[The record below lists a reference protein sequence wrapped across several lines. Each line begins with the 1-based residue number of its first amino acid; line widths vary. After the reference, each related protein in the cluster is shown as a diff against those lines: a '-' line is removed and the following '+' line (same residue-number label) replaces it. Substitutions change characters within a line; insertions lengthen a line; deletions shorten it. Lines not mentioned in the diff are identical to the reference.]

1 MSEHSKRVIKRASEA
16 DRLIGLRL
24 AYIRRANKMQQV
36 TLASKL
42 GLTPAQLS
50 TVESG
55 RIALRL
61 LNGWTACKLFDT
73 HPHWLCYGDRKGPFP
88 ILDRKLDAYFE
99 KALIANKNTVFS
111 LGWPSLAWVLDEN
124 KDFQSQAIKSVQI
137 PNLSG
142 VETKKTPPIENKSLT
157 NVISSDN
164 SNNVKTEMQQL
175 LDRLNKATADRGM
188 KVALARFMGV
198 PLPSISFWL
207 SGAKEPGGQTTLKL
221 LKWVEEQE
229 AKK

>member
-88 ILDRKLDAYFE
+88 ILDRKLDTYFE

-124 KDFQSQAIKSVQI
+124 KDFQSQAIKSGQI

-157 NVISSDN
+157 NIYECVNIQSM
-164 SNNVKTEMQQL
+164 KTEMQQL
-175 LDRLNKATADRGM
+175 LARLNKATANRGM
-188 KVALARFMGV
+188 KASLSKDMGV
-198 PLPSISFWL
+198 SLSTISNWL
-207 SGAKEPGGQTTLKL
+207 SGAREPDGQNTLKL
-221 LKWVEEQE
+221 LKWVEERE
-229 AKK
+229 RKK